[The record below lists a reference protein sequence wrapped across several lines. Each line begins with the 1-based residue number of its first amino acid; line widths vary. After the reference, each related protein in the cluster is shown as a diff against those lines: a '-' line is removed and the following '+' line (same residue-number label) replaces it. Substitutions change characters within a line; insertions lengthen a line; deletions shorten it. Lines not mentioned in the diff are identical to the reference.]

1 MGGEKRRKM
10 VISTAFAEASG
21 TVLSIMTPYSSL
33 KRFMDR
39 ISFTK
44 TSLQSRDYD
53 AHFTKEDVKPQRG

>member
-1 MGGEKRRKM
+1 M
-10 VISTAFAEASG
+10 ISTAFAEASG